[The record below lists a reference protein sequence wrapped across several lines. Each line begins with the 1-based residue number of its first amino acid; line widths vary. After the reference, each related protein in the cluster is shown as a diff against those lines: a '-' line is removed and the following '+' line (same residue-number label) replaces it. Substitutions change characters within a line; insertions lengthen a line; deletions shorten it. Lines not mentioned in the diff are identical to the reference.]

1 MIWRDNLR
9 NIVDESKTHFGRA
22 FDVMVFVSIALS
34 VITVILES
42 IPSVKAVHG
51 PLLRHVEWGVT
62 IWFTLEY
69 LMRLITARSPIKYAT
84 GFYGIIDF
92 MAVIPTYLSLFIVGT
107 QSLIVFRA
115 FRFLRIFR
123 VFKLL
128 RFVSEA
134 SILMVAMK
142 ASRQKI
148 TVFMC
153 VVLAVALVMGTLM
166 YVVEG
171 ESGGFNSIPEGIYW
185 AIVTMTTVGYGD
197 LVPHSAMGKLLA
209 SFLMLIGY
217 SIIAIPT
224 GIISVE
230 IAQANRVEME
240 SRICPGCNRPGHDK
254 EASFCRSCGGRL
266 SELKGHNI

>member
-9 NIVDESKTHFGRA
+9 KVVDESKTHFGRA
-22 FDVMVFVSIALS
+22 FDVMVFVSIGLS
-34 VITVILES
+34 VIVVILES

-51 PLLRHVEWGVT
+51 ELLRQVEWGVT
-62 IWFTLEY
+62 IWFTIEY
-69 LMRLITARSPIKYAT
+69 LMRLITAHNAIKYAT
-84 GFYGIIDF
+84 GFYGIIDLL
-92 MAVIPTYLSLFIVGT
+92 AVIPTYLSLFVVGS

-123 VFKLL
+123 VFKLI
-128 RFVSEA
+128 RCINEA
-134 SILMVAMK
+134 ATLMVAMK

-153 VVLAVALVMGTLM
+153 VVLAIALVMGTLM
-166 YVVEG
+166 YMVEG
-171 ESGGFNSIPEGIYW
+171 ESGGFDSIPSGIYW

-197 LVPHSAMGKLLA
+197 LAPHTPLGKLLA

-224 GIISVE
+224 GIVSVE
-230 IAQANRVEME
+230 IAQANRVAME
-240 SRICPGCNRPGHDK
+240 SRVCPVCSRQGHQS
-254 EASFCRSCGGRL
+254 ESSFCRFCGGKL
-266 SELKGHNI
+266 NT